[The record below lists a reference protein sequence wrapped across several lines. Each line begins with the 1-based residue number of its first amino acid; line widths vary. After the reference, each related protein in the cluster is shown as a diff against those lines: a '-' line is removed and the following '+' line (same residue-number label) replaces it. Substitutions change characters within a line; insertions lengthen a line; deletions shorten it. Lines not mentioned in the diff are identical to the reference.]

1 MAMIADKFGSFR
13 VMKAAALAT
22 TVSIFPLMYLMVHG
36 GYYGALGA
44 TFVVVILLC
53 AYQAPIFASVVHALE
68 YHGYR
73 ASFTALILGSAAGL
87 VGGITPALMTML
99 VEFTNDP
106 YVPAY
111 VITLFSLISYGVLRA
126 IKQRY

>member
-1 MAMIADKFGSFR
+1 MAMVADKFGSLR

-22 TVSIFPLMYLMVHG
+22 AVGIFPLMYIMVHG
-36 GYYGALGA
+36 GFYGALGA
-44 TFVVVILLC
+44 TSAVVVLLC

-87 VGGITPALMTML
+87 VGGTTPALMTML
-99 VEFTNDP
+99 VEFSYDL
-106 YVPAY
+106 YAPAY
-111 VITLFSLISYGVLRA
+111 VIALSSLVAYGVLRA
-126 IKQRY
+126 IKVN